1 MFTRFPWLD
10 YLIWCLLRF
19 MLYMFLI
26 VFAGINYNDLPKY
39 TLEFQEKIE
48 EFSKLSNIHNQTYFP
63 DDLEQL
69 EPIFSK
75 ILIAILIFALLATL
89 GVKIFQFICGVVVIL
104 FANVYYHPL
113 REPEV
118 APGEHYDTL
127 NQKYPWIDTLLLS
140 LCGLGM
146 IAHSVY
152 FLYAKQCESCFLNK
166 EDETVYVEE
175 EIDTVKKNQ

>member
-69 EPIFSK
+69 ECTALVTSGKFYNAQTEAELLNGFNKSIETSK
-75 ILIAILIFALLATL
+75 NVEAKIILP
-89 GVKIFQFICGVVVIL
+89 
-104 FANVYYHPL
+104 N
-113 REPEV
+113 
-118 APGEHYDTL
+118 
-127 NQKYPWIDTLLLS
+127 
-140 LCGLGM
+140 
-146 IAHSVY
+146 
-152 FLYAKQCESCFLNK
+152 
-166 EDETVYVEE
+166 
-175 EIDTVKKNQ
+175 

>member
-118 APGEHYDTL
+118 RR
-127 NQKYPWIDTLLLS
+127 
-140 LCGLGM
+140 
-146 IAHSVY
+146 
-152 FLYAKQCESCFLNK
+152 
-166 EDETVYVEE
+166 
-175 EIDTVKKNQ
+175 